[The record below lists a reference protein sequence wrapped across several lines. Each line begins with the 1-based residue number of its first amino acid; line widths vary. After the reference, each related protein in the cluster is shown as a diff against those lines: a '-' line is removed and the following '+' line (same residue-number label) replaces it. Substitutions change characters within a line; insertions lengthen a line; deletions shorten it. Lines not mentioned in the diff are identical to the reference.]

1 MVTLAHLSDPH
12 LGPLPRASLRDLLNK
27 RALGCLNWY
36 RKRQYVHIR
45 GVADAMAEDVKR
57 QAPDHIAV
65 TGDLVNVSLPEEFP
79 AARDWLQ
86 TLGAP
91 DDVSVVPGNH
101 DAYVSVPWE
110 QSLGLWQAYMASDD
124 AGASHVAHTGRFPY
138 VRLRGRM
145 ALIGVSTG
153 VPMPPLIAGGR
164 LGEAQLDALGAVLA
178 SLGTEGYYRVIMI
191 HHPPLPGQN
200 TRRKALTDARKLQ
213 KVLETHGAEL
223 LIHGHNHRDM
233 EATLKTAS
241 GTAHVIGVPSA
252 SAVNTGHRPAAQYN
266 IYRLETHDGAHRCHM
281 TVRGY
286 DEADS
291 GFVTLREAIVLP

>member
-1 MVTLAHLSDPH
+1 M
-12 LGPLPRASLRDLLNK
+12 NK
-27 RALGCLNWY
+27 RILGYLNWH
-36 RKRQYVHIR
+36 RRRQYVHIR
-45 GVADAMAEDVKR
+45 GVADAMVEDIKR
-57 QAPDHIAV
+57 QAPDHVAV
-65 TGDLVNVSLPEEFP
+65 TGDLVNVSLREEFP
-79 AARDWLQ
+79 AARDWLE

-91 DDVSVVPGNH
+91 PDVSVVPGNH
-101 DAYVSVPWE
+101 DTYVSVPWE
-110 QSLGLWQAYMASDD
+110 ESLGLWQAYMASDD
-124 AGASHVAHTGRFPY
+124 AGAAHVTHTDHFPY

-164 LGEAQLDALGAVLA
+164 LGEAQLRALGAILT
-178 SLGTEGYYRVIMI
+178 SLGAEDYYRVIMI

-200 TRRKALTDARKLQ
+200 TKRKALTDARKLQ
-213 KVLETHGAEL
+213 NVLETHGAEL

-241 GTAHVIGVPSA
+241 GTAHVFGVPSA
-252 SAVNTGHRPAAQYN
+252 SAVDSGHRPAAQYN
-266 IYRLETHDGAHRCHM
+266 IYRVESEGGAHTCHM

-291 GFVTLREAIVLP
+291 GFKTLREVKVSP

>member
-1 MVTLAHLSDPH
+1 MTTLAHLSDPH
-12 LGPLPRASLRDLLNK
+12 LGPLPRAGLSDLLNK
-27 RALGCLNWY
+27 RMLGYLNWH

-45 GVADAMAEDVKR
+45 GVAEAMVEDVKR

-65 TGDLVNVSLPEEFP
+65 TGDLVNISLPEEFS
-79 AARDWLQ
+79 AARDWLE

-91 DDVSVVPGNH
+91 EDVSVVPGNH
-101 DAYVSVPWE
+101 DAYVSVPWR
-110 QSLGLWQAYMASDD
+110 QSLGLWEAYMGSDA
-124 AGASHVAHTGRFPY
+124 AGTAHVGHTDRFPY

-145 ALIGVSTG
+145 ALIGLSTA

-164 LGEAQLDALGAVLA
+164 LGTAQLDALGPILS
-178 SLGTEGYYRVIMI
+178 SLGADGYYRVIMI

-200 TRRKALTDARKLQ
+200 TRRKALTDARKL
-213 KVLETHGAEL
+213 KAVLESHGAEL
-223 LIHGHNHRDM
+223 LLHGHNHRDM
-233 EATLKTAS
+233 AATLATAS

-252 SAVNTGHRPAAQYN
+252 SAVDTGHRPAAQYN
-266 IYRLETHDGAHRCHM
+266 IYHLDTADGAHRCRM

-291 GFVTLREAIVLP
+291 GFVTLREATVSP